1 MKVVGIVAEYNPFH
15 KGHAY
20 HIKKAKEL
28 TGCDYCIVVM
38 SGDYTQRGVPA
49 MIDKYSR
56 AKMALL
62 NGADLVIEL
71 PVRFATSSA
80 EGFATSAVSILNAT
94 GVVTDLCFGSECGNV
109 EKLTKIADVLLN
121 EPEEYKEV
129 LKRELKNG
137 HSYPVARNMALQCLD
152 CWDFD
157 SLKIL
162 SMPNN
167 ILGIEYIKALMKTGS
182 KMNPVTVKRRGSNYN
197 DCSLS
202 DLYSSA
208 LAIRSSIASTE
219 NLENIYS
226 DVPKNVFEIMKERQ
240 NISFPIVPDDF
251 SQMLHYKLISEKE
264 AGFTQYIDVNADLS
278 DRIVKNVYQYKNYE
292 SFCDLL
298 KTKNMTYT
306 RISRCLLHI
315 LLDLKTDDTKVA
327 PSYIRILGLNTRK
340 GDLSKAIKENCTL
353 PLISKLADAKN
364 QLPDEAFALLK
375 EDVFASNL
383 YDTVLSHKFDSDF
396 ISDYQ
401 KQVQTI

>member
-38 SGDYTQRGVPA
+38 SGNYTQRGVPA
-49 MIDKYSR
+49 MIDKHSR
-56 AKMALL
+56 AQMALL

-80 EGFATSAVSILNAT
+80 EGFATNAISILNAT
-94 GVVTDLCFGSECGNV
+94 GVVTDLCFGSECGDV
-109 EKLTKIADVLLN
+109 DKLAKISKVLLE
-121 EPEEYKEV
+121 EPDEYKDV

-137 HSYPVARNMALQCLD
+137 HSYPVARNMALQGLD

-182 KMNPVTVKRRGSNYN
+182 KMNPVTVKRKGSNYN

-202 DLYSSA
+202 ELYSSA
-208 LAIRSSIASTE
+208 LAIRSSIATTE

-226 DVPKNVFEIMKERQ
+226 DVPKNVYDIMKEKQ

-251 SQMLHYKLISEKE
+251 SEMLHYKLLSEKDS
-264 AGFTQYIDVNADLS
+264 GFTQYIDVNEDLS

-315 LLDLKTDDTKVA
+315 LLDLKYDEAMK
-327 PSYIRILGLNTRK
+327 PSYIRILGINTK
-340 GDLSKAIKENCTL
+340 AGDLSKALKENCTL
-353 PLISKLADAKN
+353 PLISKLADAKK
-364 QLPDEAFALLK
+364 QLSDEAFALLK

-383 YDTVLSHKFDSDF
+383 YDTVLSHKFDSEF
-396 ISDYQ
+396 VSDYQ

>member
-28 TGCDYCIVVM
+28 TGSDYCIVVM

-80 EGFATSAVSILNAT
+80 EGFAESAIALLNAT
-94 GVVTDLCFGSECGNV
+94 GVVTDVCFGSECGNV
-109 EKLTKIADVLLN
+109 EKLSSIAKVLLE
-121 EPEEYKEV
+121 EPEEYKTV
-129 LKRELKNG
+129 LKRVLKEG
-137 HSYPVARNMALQCLD
+137 HSYPVARNTALQGLS

-157 SLKIL
+157 TLKIL

-167 ILGIEYIKALMKTGS
+167 ILGIEYIKALLKINSNMK
-182 KMNPVTVKRRGSNYN
+182 PVTIKRRGSNYN

-202 DLYSSA
+202 ELYSSA
-208 LAIRSSIASTE
+208 MAIRSSIATTE
-219 NLENIYS
+219 NLENILS
-226 DVPKNVFEIMKERQ
+226 DVPKSVYKIMQEKQNV
-240 NISFPIVPDDF
+240 SFPIVPDDF
-251 SQMLHYKLISEKE
+251 SEMLHYKLLSEKDN
-264 AGFTQYIDVNADLS
+264 GFTDYIDVSPDLS
-278 DRIVKNVYQYKNYE
+278 DRIVKNVHGYKDYE

-315 LLDLKTDDTKVA
+315 LLNLKTSDTAVPA
-327 PSYIRILGLNTRK
+327 YLRILGLNTNA
-340 GDLSKAIKENCTL
+340 GDLSKALKENCTL
-353 PLISKLADAKN
+353 PIISKLADAKK
-364 QLPDEAFALLK
+364 QLSDQAFDLLK

-396 ISDYQ
+396 TNDYQ
-401 KQVQTI
+401 KQIETV

>member
-38 SGDYTQRGVPA
+38 SGNYTQRGVPA
-49 MIDKYSR
+49 MIDKHSR
-56 AKMALL
+56 AQMALL
-62 NGADLVIEL
+62 NGADMVFEL

-80 EGFATSAVSILNAT
+80 EGFATSAITLLNAT
-94 GVVTDLCFGSECGNV
+94 GIVTDLCFGSECGDV
-109 EKLTKIADVLLN
+109 EKLTKIAKVLLE

-137 HSYPVARNMALQCLD
+137 HSYPVARNMALQGLD

-167 ILGIEYIKALMKTGS
+167 ILGIEYIKALLKTGS
-182 KMNPVTVKRRGSNYN
+182 KMNPATVKRQGSNYN

-202 DLYSSA
+202 ELYSSA

-226 DVPKNVFEIMKERQ
+226 DVPENVYAIMKERQ

-251 SQMLHYKLISEKE
+251 SEMLHYKLLSEKE
-264 AGFTQYIDVNADLS
+264 NGFTQYIDVSPDLS

-315 LLDLKTDDTKVA
+315 LLDLKTKDSVV
-327 PSYIRILGLNTRK
+327 PSYLRILGLNTGA
-340 GDLSKAIKENCTL
+340 GDLSKSLKENCSL
-353 PLISKLADAKN
+353 PIISKLADAKK
-364 QLPDEAFALLK
+364 QLSEEAFELLK
-375 EDVFASNL
+375 EDVFSSNL

-396 ISDYQ
+396 VSDYQ
-401 KQVQTI
+401 KPVQTI

>member
-28 TGCDYCIVVM
+28 TGSDYCIVVM
-38 SGDYTQRGVPA
+38 SGNYTQRGIPA
-49 MIDKYSR
+49 MIDKHSR
-56 AKMALL
+56 AQMALL

-71 PVRFATSSA
+71 PVRFATASA
-80 EGFATSAVSILNAT
+80 EGFATNAISLLNAT
-94 GVVTDLCFGSECGNV
+94 GVVTDLCFGSECGEV
-109 EKLTKIADVLLN
+109 EKLAKIAKVILE
-121 EPEEYKEV
+121 EPDEYKEV

-137 HSYPVARNMALQCLD
+137 HSYPVARNMALQGLD

-167 ILGIEYIKALMKTGS
+167 ILGIEYIKALIKTDS
-182 KMNPVTVKRRGSNYN
+182 KMNPVTVKRKGSNYN
-197 DCSLS
+197 ECSLS
-202 DLYSSA
+202 ELYSSA

-226 DVPKNVFEIMKERQ
+226 AVPKNVYDIMKERQ
-240 NISFPIVPDDF
+240 NISFPIIPDDF
-251 SQMLHYKLISEKE
+251 SEMLHYKLLSEKDN
-264 AGFTQYIDVNADLS
+264 GFTDYIDVSPDLS
-278 DRIVKNVYQYKNYE
+278 DRIAKNVYQYKNYE

-315 LLDLKTDDTKVA
+315 LLDLKTKENVA
-327 PSYIRILGLNTRK
+327 PSYLRILGLNTGA
-340 GDLSKAIKENCTL
+340 GDLSKALKENCGL
-353 PLISKLADAKN
+353 PLISKLADAKK
-364 QLPDEAFALLK
+364 QLSEEAFELLK

-383 YDTVLSHKFDSDF
+383 YNTVLSHKFDSDF

-401 KQVQTI
+401 KPVQTI